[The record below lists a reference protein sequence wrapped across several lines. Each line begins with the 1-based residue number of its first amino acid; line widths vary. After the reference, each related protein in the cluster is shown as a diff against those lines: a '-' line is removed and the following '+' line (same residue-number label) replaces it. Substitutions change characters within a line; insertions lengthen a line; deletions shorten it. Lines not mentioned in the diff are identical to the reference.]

1 MTHGQ
6 FVSRNLLRNRR
17 RTLLTTASMALFFF
31 LLVLMSATHRYL
43 SAQDPSYDR
52 IAQVLIVTSRV
63 SPSMIPLPRSYERQI
78 ATVPGVDGV
87 SPFVTFDAHYGSD
100 PGFLVAFPSHP
111 EVIFKIFN
119 TWQVPEDQRRAYMS
133 EKVALIA
140 GRKTAER
147 FGWKLGDRVPL
158 SSPGHGVTMDLVL
171 RAIYTNPDDESI
183 LSFHW
188 DYFQDMR
195 RAEDQGAVFWV
206 VTKSPQDVP
215 RVIQAIDTMF
225 RNGPIETQTQTMKQ
239 FMLDFLGKLGNV
251 KLILMSVSAAM
262 LFAMMLI
269 MANTM
274 AMSIRERT
282 TELAVLRALGFR
294 TAQLLKMLTVES
306 LAISLSGTAAGCL
319 AGWGICLLVRN
330 YRIGG
335 WVQAAI
341 RLDAVTLGLALAAAV
356 GIALLST
363 LLPAYRATRTGI
375 ADALRS
381 VG

>member
-1 MTHGQ
+1 MTRSQ

-17 RTLLTTASMALFFF
+17 RTFLTTASMALFFF

-63 SPSMIPLPRSYERQI
+63 SPSLLPLPRSYERQI
-78 ATVPGVDGV
+78 ATIPGVDGV

-100 PGFLVAFPSHP
+100 PGFLVAFPTHP

-119 TWQVPEDQRRAYMS
+119 TWRVPEDQRRAYMS

-251 KLILMSVSAAM
+251 KLILVSVSAAM

-294 TAQLLKMLTVES
+294 TAQLLRMLTIES

-356 GIALLST
+356 GIALVST

-375 ADALRS
+375 ADALRYA
-381 VG
+381 G